1 MPNNSLEA
9 VIHRKIKETVPPY
22 HQAEIMDAVRQALA
36 EHKPGMVE
44 VEVESIDHIIKHMVS
59 ADPAEFIDKSIKILG
74 EWRLVVNRYQRA
86 AQADSPPLEGQPAAP
101 SAASRCWWKNQPET
115 ALK

>member
-22 HQAEIMDAVRQALA
+22 HQAEIMGAVREALA
-36 EHKPGMVE
+36 EFKPGMVE

-59 ADPAEFIDKSIKILG
+59 PNPAELIDKSIKILG
-74 EWRLVVNRYQRA
+74 EWRLVSNRYHQAEQA
-86 AQADSPPLEGQPAAP
+86 AQSDPVFSD
-101 SAASRCWWKNQPET
+101 
-115 ALK
+115 

>member
-9 VIHRKIKETVPPY
+9 VIHRKIKETVPLY
-22 HQAEIMDAVRQALA
+22 HQAEIMGAVREALA

-59 ADPAEFIDKSIKILG
+59 SNPAELIDKSIKILG
-74 EWRLVVNRYQRA
+74 EWRLVVNRYHLA
-86 AQADSPPLEGQPAAP
+86 EQATSPPLDGAQPAPA
-101 SAASRCWWKNQPET
+101 SAAGQ
-115 ALK
+115 